1 MPTFKKTHEEMR
13 SSVCGVCWM
22 KPKKLQLITT
32 KTVIQIKDFVYPLY
46 SVDDDENS
54 WFPKVIC
61 DSCRKSLRV
70 KVCTNYLNLFEY
82 DTSQS

>member
-1 MPTFKKTHEEMR
+1 
-13 SSVCGVCWM
+13 M
-22 KPKKLQLITT
+22 KPKKLQLITK
-32 KTVIQIKDFVYPLY
+32 KTIIQIKDYVYPQY

-70 KVCTNYLNLFEY
+70 KVCSYLYLYISMIHFQLSSKDSSSLFVI
-82 DTSQS
+82 